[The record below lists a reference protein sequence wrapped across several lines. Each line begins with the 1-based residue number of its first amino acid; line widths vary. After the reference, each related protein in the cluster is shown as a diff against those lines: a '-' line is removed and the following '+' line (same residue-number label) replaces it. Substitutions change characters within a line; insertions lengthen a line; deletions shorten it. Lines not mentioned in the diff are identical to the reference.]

1 MNAPGRG
8 SPLISSLALKPV
20 IVARPP
26 ARLALAR
33 LVLHGFRGYEAVR
46 LRLGPE
52 PVVLTGPNGAGK
64 TNLLEA
70 ISYLSPGRGLRN
82 ARLSE
87 ILRDGGACTASS
99 RQLSSAAS
107 SRQWSVAATV
117 LTPRGE
123 VEIASGFEVD
133 DSATERRRVRV
144 DGQNAGGQAAL
155 AEHLAMVWLTPTMDR
170 LFVEGPPARRRFLDR
185 LVFALD
191 PAHAGRTLAFERGRR
206 ARARLLAE
214 GRFDDAWLGAIEHD
228 MAERAVAI
236 AAARLDLIARLDGAI
251 AETDGSFPKPA
262 PLANGMIEAWLEAC
276 PALETEERY
285 RRHLAATRRR
295 DAETASCDG
304 PHRSD
309 LEVRFAMTG
318 RHAEHCSTGEQKA
331 LLIALVL
338 AHARLIER
346 LKGAAPILL
355 LDEVVAHL
363 DEARRRDLI
372 DQLLAL
378 NSQVWLTGT
387 EPETFAKLSGVARF
401 FSVRHATVTEEFH
414 RV

>member
-1 MNAPGRG
+1 MT
-8 SPLISSLALKPV
+8 
-20 IVARPP
+20 ARPP

-33 LVLHGFRGYEAVR
+33 LVLHGFRGYRGLR

-70 ISYLSPGRGLRN
+70 VSFLSPGRGLRG

-87 ILRDGGACTASS
+87 ILHD
-99 RQLSSAAS
+99 SADDAPA
-107 SRQWSVAATV
+107 RLWSVAATIA
-117 LTPRGE
+117 TPRGE

-133 DSATERRRVRV
+133 DREKGKTAERRQVRI
-144 DGQNAGGQAAL
+144 DGQGGGGQAAL
-155 AEHLAMVWLTPTMDR
+155 AEHVAMVWLTPAMDR
-170 LFVEGPPARRRFLDR
+170 LFVEGPAGRRRFLDR

-262 PLANGMIEAWLEAC
+262 PLANGMIEAWLDAC

-285 RRHLAATRRR
+285 RRHLAAMRRR
-295 DAETASCDG
+295 DAEAASCDG

-387 EPETFAKLSGVARF
+387 EPETFAKLSGLARF

>member
-1 MNAPGRG
+1 MA
-8 SPLISSLALKPV
+8 
-20 IVARPP
+20 ARPP
-26 ARLALAR
+26 ARLALVR
-33 LVLHGFRGYEAVR
+33 LVLHGFRGYDALR

-70 ISYLSPGRGLRN
+70 VSYLSPGRGLRGV
-82 ARLSE
+82 RLAE
-87 ILRDGGACTASS
+87 VLRDGGAG
-99 RQLSSAAS
+99 AA
-107 SRQWSVAATV
+107 RLWSVAATL

-123 VEIASGFEVD
+123 VDIASGFEVD
-133 DSATERRRVRV
+133 EGEEGKPAERRHVRV
-144 DGQNAGGQAAL
+144 DGQSRGGQAAL
-155 AEHLAMVWLTPTMDR
+155 AEHLAMVWLTPAMDR
-170 LFVEGPPARRRFLDR
+170 LFVEGPSARRRFLDR

-191 PAHAGRTLAFERGRR
+191 PAHAGRTQAFERGRR

-214 GRFDDAWLGAIEHD
+214 GHRDDAWLAAIEHD

-236 AAARLDLIARLDGAI
+236 AAARLDLVARLDGAI
-251 AETDGSFPKPA
+251 AEVDGPFPKPA
-262 PLANGMIEAWLEAC
+262 LASKGLIEAWLGSC
-276 PALETEERY
+276 PALEAEERY
-285 RRHLAATRRR
+285 RRHLASMRRR
-295 DAETASCDG
+295 DAESETCEG

-309 LEVRFAMTG
+309 LDVRFAATG
-318 RHAEHCSTGEQKA
+318 RRAELCSTGEQKA

-338 AHARLIER
+338 AHARLIAR

-363 DEARRRDLI
+363 DATRRRDLI

-378 NSQVWLTGT
+378 NVQAWLTGT
-387 EPETFAKLSGVARF
+387 EPEAFAQLSGAARF
-401 FSVRHATVTEEFH
+401 FAVRHATVTEEFH